1 MAKARQAVAESALD
15 EILLNQNAALAHAK
29 RSAAARTRKPGQAR
43 QEEPEEPE
51 GPAAAAASPSK
62 GKPATEPRNRP
73 QQAKQGAA
81 KPCGEDGGK
90 PEQNDI
96 EILYAKVPGDIMR
109 AMKLHLVFNDDPK
122 VRNVKELLVKTL
134 SSAFAEEIEEV
145 QARGAAR

>member
-15 EILLNQNAALAHAK
+15 EILLNQNAALAHAQ
-29 RSAAARTRKPGQAR
+29 RSAAGARKPERAR
-43 QEEPEEPE
+43 PGNAE
-51 GPAAAAASPSK
+51 GPGASTAAPSEN
-62 GKPATEPRNRP
+62 GPAPGPRNRP
-73 QQAKQGAA
+73 QQAKRGAG
-81 KPCGEDGGK
+81 KTCGEDGGK
-90 PEQNDI
+90 PAPDDV

-134 SSAFAEEIEEV
+134 SSAFAEEIKEV